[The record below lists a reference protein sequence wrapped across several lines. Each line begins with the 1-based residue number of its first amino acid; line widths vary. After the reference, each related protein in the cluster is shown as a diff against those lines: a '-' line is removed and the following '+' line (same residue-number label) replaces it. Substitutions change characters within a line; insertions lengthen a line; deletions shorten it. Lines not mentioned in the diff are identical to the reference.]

1 MNRLE
6 CGTGRVSPAV
16 CLILG
21 ALAAAP
27 AAGQQPLTRP
37 ERTDW
42 LETSR
47 YRDVVEFVSR
57 VSTAP
62 VLHETTFGYSYE
74 GRPLPLVV
82 VGADL
87 ADGTPESVLATG
99 RTRVLIMAN
108 IHGGEVEGKEAAQML
123 LRGLAAGEH
132 AAWLDSLVVL
142 VAPIYNADGNE
153 QVSVM
158 NRFRQNGPLGGVG
171 ERDNA
176 QGLDLNRDH
185 TKLESP
191 ESRSL
196 VDLMKAY
203 DPHLVVDLHTTNG
216 TYHGYHLTYSP
227 PLHPGTAPGIIELLR
242 GEWLP
247 EVTRRIAADYGW
259 RFYYYGNAYAPEGG
273 ERGWYT
279 FDHRP
284 RFNNNYVGLRNRFA
298 ILSEAYAYVDFRERV
313 LSTLAFVEEIL
324 AFAHAHST
332 ELDRRVGAAD
342 AMDLRGRRLPLRA
355 VHAPGS
361 VQQILMG
368 AVEERLSPYSGRRLR
383 VRLEAVRPDT
393 MREYGTFR
401 PTVTAVVP
409 GAYFVPPELTPV
421 LDLMALHGVRTTRL
435 PAEQTLALERFVVDS
450 SRVAEREFQG
460 HREREL
466 FGEWR
471 PDTVAVAAGTIVVPL
486 EQPLARLVF
495 MLLEPRSDDGVAN
508 WNLVDGALESGAG
521 YPILRQPVGR

>member
-1 MNRLE
+1 MAA
-6 CGTGRVSPAV
+6 CWMAV
-16 CLILG
+16 LV
-21 ALAAAP
+21 AAP
-27 AAGQQPLTRP
+27 ATAQQPRTRA

-47 YRDVVEFVSR
+47 YRDVTEFVSR

-62 VLHETTFGYSYE
+62 VLHETPFGYSYE

-82 VGADL
+82 VGSDL
-87 ADGTPESVLATG
+87 ADGSPEAVLAAG
-99 RTRVLIMAN
+99 RTRVLVMAN

-123 LRGLAAGEH
+123 LRAFAAGDH

-171 ERDNA
+171 QRANA

-185 TKLESP
+185 MKLESP
-191 ESRSL
+191 EARSL

-203 DPHLVVDLHTTNG
+203 DPHVVVDLHTTNG

-227 PLHPGTAPGIIELLR
+227 PLHPGTAPGIVELLR

-247 EVTRRIAADYGW
+247 AVTRRIAAEYGW
-259 RFYYYGNAYAPEGG
+259 RLHYYGNAYAPEGG

-342 AMDLRGRRLPLRA
+342 AVDLRGRRLPLRA
-355 VHAPGS
+355 VHRPGS
-361 VQQILMG
+361 VEAILMG
-368 AVEERLSPYSGRRLR
+368 DVEERLSPYSGRRFR
-383 VRLEAVRPDT
+383 ARLDGARPDT

-401 PTVTAVVP
+401 PTVTGVVP
-409 GAYFVPPELTPV
+409 DAYYVPQELTAI
-421 LDLMALHGVRTTRL
+421 LDLIALHGVRTTRL
-435 PAEQTLALERFVVDS
+435 PAEQTLVLERFVVDS

-466 FGEWR
+466 FGAWR
-471 PDTVAVAAGTIVVPL
+471 PDTVSMAAGTIVVPL

-495 MLLEPRSDDGVAN
+495 TLLEPRSDDGVAN
-508 WNLVDGALESGAG
+508 WNLVDDALESRGE
-521 YPILRQPVGR
+521 YPILRRPADR